1 MCTRVYLYVFV
12 HNSKVSVVMPLDDI
26 DCIYYV
32 HVCVCVWV
40 CVRVCVYVF
49 VHNSKVSV
57 VMDQFLRL
65 LHTCGM
71 PMDDVDFMNCSG
83 TLMEKVCVRQ
93 RDRETERQRDRET
106 ERQRE
111 SPWMMLT
118 LSNCSCLVMKWV
130 CERGC
135 VRDRERERQRE
146 RETKREPMDDMD
158 FINRSALLWSRCVF
172 ERERQSDRDREPIDD
187 VDLMNCSG
195 PLVEQVCVC
204 ICVCVCIRVCVYV
217 CVDV

>member
-1 MCTRVYLYVFV
+1 
-12 HNSKVSVVMPLDDI
+12 
-26 DCIYYV
+26 
-32 HVCVCVWV
+32 
-40 CVRVCVYVF
+40 VYVF

-83 TLMEKVCVRQ
+83 TLMEQVCVRQRDRETERQ

-111 SPWMMLT
+111 SPWLMLT

-135 VRDRERERQRE
+135 VRDRESERQRE
-146 RETKREPMDDMD
+146 RET
-158 FINRSALLWSRCVF
+158 
-172 ERERQSDRDREPIDD
+172 ERARDRESP
-187 VDLMNCSG
+187 
-195 PLVEQVCVC
+195 
-204 ICVCVCIRVCVYV
+204 
-217 CVDV
+217 